1 MKIRDLEWWIIGALG
16 LIAFFLAMIGFNI
29 MFTEA
34 GVQRNLLDLAFQSMK
49 IYAMEFVDEF
59 NSPLPWQLE
68 TARWLAPGVL
78 LYTAGKA
85 ILYFIRREFKS
96 LLLKFYKNHIVV
108 TSLNDKSR
116 YLIKDLLK
124 NGEKVIVL
132 AGIENPHKL
141 DLVEKDGA
149 VIIEGDITNSKFL
162 KNIAAQKAKYFVFLE
177 DDDEKNISN
186 AISVYNYLVESGMD
200 KKQTIFTHVADDIKL
215 SELIELNF
223 FEEFTTVNE
232 INKNC
237 EIRIFSMNER
247 TSRVLFNKHSP
258 DIFTPVTSSE
268 IPQLRAAIFG
278 SGNSAQS
285 MVIRLARLGH
295 YANFKKMK
303 ITLFHEGDSIVKK
316 LLQNFPGI
324 PELIKFENIDEPLEL
339 FDIEKFDE
347 LNKEQ
352 RFDVIYLLCENDSLS
367 SGVLK
372 KLTKTDSPE
381 NINVVLTLTNP
392 KGIISKW
399 YKADLIDNVNL
410 YKFNIIEESFTKE
423 ALISE
428 KIDEL
433 AKIIHQDYL
442 NKLKKRNPGKPS
454 HQDWEFLPIDFKNQ
468 NREQADHIYI
478 KIRAAGCKAVNIS
491 DDKAEFKFE
500 NNLEL
505 VEILAVMEHNRWWAH
520 MILSGWK
527 FGKYRDDKKKIHPYL
542 IPYEELTEEI
552 KQYDRDTVLNM
563 PKLLDKLG
571 KKIVK
576 ADKHKT

>member
-34 GVQRNLLDLAFQSMK
+34 GVHRNLLDLAFQSMK
-49 IYAMEFVDEF
+49 IFAMEFVDEF
-59 NSPLPWQLE
+59 RSPLPWQLE
-68 TARWLAPGVL
+68 AARWLAPGVL
-78 LYTAGKA
+78 LYTAGKT
-85 ILYFIRREFKS
+85 ILYFIRRELKS
-96 LLLKFYKNHIVV
+96 FLLKFYKNHIIV

-132 AGIENPHKL
+132 AGIENPRKL
-141 DLVEKDGA
+141 DLVEKNGA
-149 VIIEGDITNSKFL
+149 VIIEGDITDKNFL
-162 KNIAAQKAKYFVFLE
+162 KNISAHKAKYFVFLE

-186 AISVYNYLVESGMD
+186 AISVYNYLIEFGKD

-223 FEEFTTVNE
+223 FEEFTTASE
-232 INKNC
+232 INKSC

-247 TSRVLFNKHSP
+247 TSRILFNKYPP
-258 DIFTPVTSSE
+258 DIFTPVTADS
-268 IPQLRAAIFG
+268 PQIRVAIFG
-278 SGNSAQS
+278 SGKLAQS

-295 YANFKKMK
+295 YANLKKMS
-303 ITLFHEGDSIVKK
+303 ITLFHYGSTTVNK
-316 LLQNFPGI
+316 LLRNFPGI
-324 PELIKFENIDEPLEL
+324 TELVKLENIDEQLEL
-339 FDIEKFDE
+339 FDIEEFNK

-352 RFDVIYLLCENDSLS
+352 RFDVLYLLCEDDSIS
-367 SGVLK
+367 SGILK
-372 KLTKTDSPE
+372 KLTEADSPE
-381 NINVVLTLTNP
+381 NLNVVLTLTNP
-392 KGIISKW
+392 EGILSKW
-399 YKADLIDNVNL
+399 YKADLIDNINL
-410 YKFNIIEESFTKE
+410 SKFNLIEESFTKE

-433 AKIIHQDYL
+433 AKIIHQNYL
-442 NKLKKRNPGKPS
+442 NKLKKRNPDKPS

-505 VEILAVMEHNRWWAH
+505 VEILAAMEHNRWWAH

-527 FGKYRDDKKKIHPYL
+527 FGKDRDDKKKIHPYL

-563 PKLLDKLG
+563 PKLLEKLG